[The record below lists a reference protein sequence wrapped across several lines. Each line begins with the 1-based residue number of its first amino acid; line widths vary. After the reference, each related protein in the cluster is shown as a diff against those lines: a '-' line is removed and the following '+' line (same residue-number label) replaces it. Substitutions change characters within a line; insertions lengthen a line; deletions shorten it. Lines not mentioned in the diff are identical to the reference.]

1 MNQTSRNF
9 NIIRAT
15 ESIDN
20 LILIINSLIP
30 QDGDKSHKQILAELC
45 NIKSST
51 RYIETLIKG
60 YV

>member
-30 QDGDKSHKQILAELC
+30 QDGDKSDKQILAELC